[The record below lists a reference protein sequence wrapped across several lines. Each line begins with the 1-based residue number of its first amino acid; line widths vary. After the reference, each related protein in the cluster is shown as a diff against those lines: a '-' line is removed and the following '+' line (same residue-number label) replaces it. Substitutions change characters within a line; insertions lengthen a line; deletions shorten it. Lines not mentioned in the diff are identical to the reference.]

1 MHVRPYALT
10 SFRNAYSCS
19 AVKLQAY
26 LSLFLSLVVICSLMI
41 VILLCITVSFSFY
54 SCGSLMQS
62 KITLMVIMLCSLESM
77 MVDIT
82 CLIIAILAST
92 CTSILPQIGSVSKP
106 PGSERQGE
114 RRRLEQT
121 GDRRRLSLFY
131 GRTDSCESSA
141 SIPGAKRERNTASNR
156 PSRAPYAEGPRGKH
170 SPRAVPASLQP
181 RINFSLVLPFCF
193 L

>member
-1 MHVRPYALT
+1 MT
-10 SFRNAYSCS
+10 
-19 AVKLQAY
+19 
-26 LSLFLSLVVICSLMI
+26 
-41 VILLCITVSFSFY
+41 VILLCITLSSSFLFIRLLNAEQNNPYAHYVMFLRVHDSRY
-54 SCGSLMQS
+54 H
-62 KITLMVIMLCSLESM
+62 
-77 MVDIT
+77 
-82 CLIIAILAST
+82 CLIIAILVST

-114 RRRLEQT
+114 RHRLEQT

-131 GRTDSCESSA
+131 GRTDSSGSSA

-156 PSRAPYAEGPRGKH
+156 PNHAPYAEGPRGKH
-170 SPRAVPASLQP
+170 SPRAVQASLQP